1 MTTTDIRFAGFGGQ
15 GIILM
20 GIAVARAA
28 ALYDLKKSP
37 SGDKNRYA
45 IQTQS
50 YGPSAR
56 GGHSR
61 CDVKISD
68 EEIHYPFID
77 KAEIL
82 VIMSEQA
89 YRKYS
94 GDLKE
99 SGIMILDSDL
109 VKERPS
115 CKLFIVPATKAAEEL
130 GTRVVANVVML
141 GAFQAITDATSYE
154 ALKKAVL
161 DQVPD
166 MTHELNTKALE
177 RGREL
182 GKEALKEGSCR
193 PEELTFRR

>member
-1 MTTTDIRFAGFGGQ
+1 VTTTDIRFAGFGGQ

-28 ALYDLKKSP
+28 ALYDLRKSP
-37 SGDKNRYA
+37 SGDRNRYA

-56 GGHSR
+56 GGRSR

-68 EEIHYPFID
+68 EDIYYPFIE

-94 GDLKE
+94 GDLRE
-99 SGIMILDSDL
+99 SGTMILDSDL

-141 GAFQAITDATSYE
+141 GAFQAITNTISYE

-161 DQVPD
+161 DQVPE

-193 PEELTFRR
+193 PEKLMLRG

>member
-1 MTTTDIRFAGFGGQ
+1 
-15 GIILM
+15 M

-28 ALYDLKKSP
+28 ALYDLKETQ
-37 SGDKNRYA
+37 SGDSHRYA

-68 EEIHYPFID
+68 EEIHYPFIE
-77 KAEIL
+77 KADIL
-82 VIMSEQA
+82 VVMSEQA
-89 YRKYS
+89 YKKYS
-94 GDLKE
+94 DSLSE
-99 SGIMILDSDL
+99 SGIMILDTDL
-109 VKERPS
+109 VRERPT
-115 CKLFIVPATKAAEEL
+115 CKLFIVPATKAAEDL

-141 GAFQAITDATSYE
+141 GAFQAITNAVSME

-161 DQVPD
+161 DQVPG

-177 RGREL
+177 LGSEL
-182 GKEALKEGSCR
+182 GRDALREGSCR
-193 PEELTFRR
+193 PGELPRRR